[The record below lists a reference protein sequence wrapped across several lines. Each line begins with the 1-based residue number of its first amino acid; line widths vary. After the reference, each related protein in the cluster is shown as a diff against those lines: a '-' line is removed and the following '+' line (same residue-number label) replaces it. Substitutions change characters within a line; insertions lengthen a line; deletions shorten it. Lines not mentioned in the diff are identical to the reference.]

1 MSVNIMSF
9 FMYVNSPP
17 PVLWGLSF
25 LTAVKL
31 GIFGIL
37 LVFLSFVSCSVIKSM
52 SMLGLSSSSLSSSIL
67 DVSPFMFSCSI
78 LIVFLFDVC

>member
-1 MSVNIMSF
+1 MGSVFSDCRKVRYF
-9 FMYVNSPP
+9 WCFAC
-17 PVLWGLSF
+17 L
-25 LTAVKL
+25 
-31 GIFGIL
+31 
-37 LVFLSFVSCSVIKSM
+37 LSFVSCSVITSM